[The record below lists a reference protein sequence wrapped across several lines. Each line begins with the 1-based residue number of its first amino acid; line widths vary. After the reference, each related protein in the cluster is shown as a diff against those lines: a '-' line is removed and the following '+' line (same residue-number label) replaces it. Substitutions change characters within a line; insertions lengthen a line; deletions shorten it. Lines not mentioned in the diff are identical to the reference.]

1 MKLADISHGS
11 DMVIW
16 IIFGIFTAL
25 SILLLFGRGS
35 WLIAGYNTA
44 PKEEKEKYD
53 TKKLCRTM
61 GIGILF
67 ISALILVME
76 LFEDILPASFA
87 YIAICVIIADC
98 IVMIILANTICRKK
112 P

>member
-53 TKKLCRTM
+53 TKNYAGQWGLVYYLYLP
-61 GIGILF
+61 LF
-67 ISALILVME
+67 LLWNCSKISSRLASHISRFALSLLTV
-76 LFEDILPASFA
+76 S
-87 YIAICVIIADC
+87 
-98 IVMIILANTICRKK
+98 
-112 P
+112 